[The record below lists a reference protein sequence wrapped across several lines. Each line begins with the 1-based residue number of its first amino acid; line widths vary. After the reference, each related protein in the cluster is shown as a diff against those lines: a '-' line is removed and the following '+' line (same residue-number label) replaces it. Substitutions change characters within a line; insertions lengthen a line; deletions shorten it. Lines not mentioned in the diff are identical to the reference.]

1 MGYEGVYIQDRV
13 GRVTLLSRRKVDKV
27 DESYGVDVSEEE
39 QRGRLTQHV
48 EGIQV
53 HVSNYNTE

>member
-1 MGYEGVYIQDRV
+1 M
-13 GRVTLLSRRKVDKV
+13 TLLTRRKVDKV

-39 QRGRLTQHV
+39 QQGRLVQHV

-53 HVSNYNTE
+53 HVSIIHHYTYV